1 MADAVTSQTL
11 IDGDRYAV
19 MKFTNVSDGS
29 GESAVTKVDVSALQ
43 PLASNTAAQ
52 KTCTG
57 VSIERIWWQ
66 CIGMKVQILFD
77 ASSDAFCIELGENQ
91 SGNHD
96 YSSFGG
102 LTNNAVS
109 GKTGDINFT
118 TVGHSSADTYTIIL
132 YMRKEYG

>member
-11 IDGDRYAV
+11 VDGDRYAV
-19 MKFTNVSDGS
+19 MKFTNISDGT

-96 YSSFGG
+96 YSLFGG
-102 LTNNAVS
+102 LTNNAGS

-118 TVGHSSADTYTIIL
+118 TVGHTSADTYTIIL